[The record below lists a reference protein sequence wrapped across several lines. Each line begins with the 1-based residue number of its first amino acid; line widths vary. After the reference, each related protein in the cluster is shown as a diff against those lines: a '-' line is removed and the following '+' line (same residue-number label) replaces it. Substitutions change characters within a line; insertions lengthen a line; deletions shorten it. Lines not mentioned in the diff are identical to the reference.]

1 MVLAAF
7 RERQAGLR
15 PGISPLHRR
24 IGRALL
30 PLIQDPWACAA
41 YLILPSLAFSL
52 VYRGPRLVLDPF
64 LLLLVEA
71 ALPAWSRRML
81 RLAWILVCGAV
92 VLMEWN
98 IYPES
103 YLFYASMLTRIL
115 FTPHG
120 AGILGAMVFT
130 MGFLLLPSRIMQP
143 NLKLL
148 PVVLLLYALAVA
160 SKGPIWMEQ
169 NHVWLRV
176 PLGRA
181 VQASIYERQRFGW
194 SVTGGQD
201 AAAFQVT
208 HRLYDVLGQ
217 TPDAALPSKVMVFM
231 MESWGERGGDL
242 EVLRRGLMKIPGVD
256 TVSSGYA
263 QYRGSTLPGEVR
275 ELCGAKLDFK
285 NPKALGGGCLPKRFR
300 ALGYKTTAFHG
311 YEGIFY
317 SRDVIYPALGFQK
330 IYFKRNLKE
339 AALCGGAF
347 PGRCDD
353 ETAKLAIAAAA
364 RPGAQFTY
372 MMTLSAHA
380 YVDPKT
386 LTRPYVAANPSGL
399 KTGSDGQKL
408 NRALIQQVVRE
419 AAANPDLRGALLY
432 FSGDHNPAEEAAML
446 GLPDS
451 QTPFFLVRLKP

>member
-1 MVLAAF
+1 VVLTAF
-7 RERQAGLR
+7 RERQAELK
-15 PGISPLHRR
+15 PGVPALLRR
-24 IGRALL
+24 IGRLL
-30 PLIQDPWACAA
+30 PPRIIDPWALAT

-52 VYRGPRLVLDPF
+52 VYRGPRLVLDPL

-71 ALPAWSRRML
+71 SLPVWSRRLL
-81 RLAWILVCGAV
+81 RMVWIVVCGAV

-103 YLFYASMLTRIL
+103 YLFYATMLSRIL

-130 MGFLLLPSRIMQP
+130 AGFLLAPSRVVKP
-143 NLKLL
+143 NLALL
-148 PVVLLLYALAVA
+148 GAALVLYAVAVA
-160 SKGPIWMEQ
+160 AKGPIWMEQ
-169 NHVWLRV
+169 KHVWLRV

-181 VQASIYERQRFGW
+181 VQAAIFERARFGW
-194 SVTGGQD
+194 SVNGLQD
-201 AAAFQVT
+201 PAFKVS
-208 HRLYDVLGQ
+208 HELYDVLGG
-217 TPDAALPSKVMVFM
+217 TPDAALPPKVMVFM
-231 MESWGERGGDL
+231 MESWGERGPDL
-242 EVLRRGLMKIPGVD
+242 EVIRKGLMKVPGVE
-256 TVSSGYA
+256 TVASGYDH
-263 QYRGSTLPGEVR
+263 YRGSTLPGEVR
-275 ELCGAKLDFK
+275 ELCGARLDFN
-285 NPKALGGGCLPKRFR
+285 NPKALGSGCLPRRFR
-300 ALGYKTTAFHG
+300 SLGYTTTAFHG

-330 IYFKRNLKE
+330 IFFKRNLKD

-353 ETAKLAIAAAA
+353 ETASLALAAAA
-364 RPGAQFTY
+364 RPGAQCTY

-380 YVDPKT
+380 FVDPKT
-386 LTRPYVAANPSGL
+386 LDRPYVAANPVGL

-408 NRALIQQVVRE
+408 NRALVRQIVRQ
-419 AAANPDLRGALLY
+419 AAANPDLRGAMIY

-451 QTPFFLVRLKP
+451 QTPFLLVRLKP